1 MNLTLAKLA
10 TTSTDDTS
18 FIEMMRIDSGT
29 LVSKARE
36 TEYSV
41 LGDVLARRTFDE
53 SGNYTVKPFLFDARE
68 SINNTVKGIDFTG
81 VYSSG
86 ATTDDGGTASDSLL
100 ALSCSA
106 GKAYVRGYEFEKLGT
121 TFKDLNKARDVTT
134 INAGVTNLELGNFIK
149 ITNLYGTPDIG
160 SVSGETTPYKEV
172 KLFSGA
178 TVTRGTASQE
188 EPVGVCRIRA
198 LEYDSGTSGNTDAVY
213 KHSYLMFVHLQYY
226 L

>member
-1 MNLTLAKLA
+1 
-10 TTSTDDTS
+10 
-18 FIEMMRIDSGT
+18 MMRIDSGT

-134 INAGVTNLELGNFIK
+134 INAGVTNLELGNFVK
-149 ITNLYGTPDIG
+149 ITNLYNTPDIG
-160 SVSGETTPYKEV
+160 SVSAETTPYKED
-172 KLFSGA
+172 K
-178 TVTRGTASQE
+178 
-188 EPVGVCRIRA
+188 
-198 LEYDSGTSGNTDAVY
+198 
-213 KHSYLMFVHLQYY
+213 
-226 L
+226 

>member
-1 MNLTLAKLA
+1 
-10 TTSTDDTS
+10 
-18 FIEMMRIDSGT
+18 MMRIDSGT

-53 SGNYTVKPFLFDARE
+53 SGNYTVRPFLFDARE

-86 ATTDDGGTASDSLL
+86 AQQQMMVELHQKIYL
-100 ALSCSA
+100 HYLVSA

-134 INAGVTNLELGNFIK
+134 INAGVTNLELGNFVR

-178 TVTRGTASQE
+178 TVTRGTASTRRT
-188 EPVGVCRIRA
+188 CWCM
-198 LEYDSGTSGNTDAVY
+198 SC
-213 KHSYLMFVHLQYY
+213 
-226 L
+226 